1 MWGRRAGFN
10 PSSHYYI
17 SSRGTTIVPT
27 ITPHRLV
34 ASLLVI
40 AILALIVP
48 YPLAAEGADGA
59 ANPPKEDVWEGVVG
73 AIAEEGDTEALGQPQ
88 HYQVLELTLV
98 SGPQRGRAITVE
110 HVAYAL
116 TDLQRYQEGQRV
128 MVVRAQEPSGRE
140 AFYVSGPVR
149 RGPLALMFLLF
160 VAAVI
165 ATGRKRGAFALLGM
179 ALSFAVIVLFILPRI
194 AAGDDPVTVA
204 VIGSALTVP
213 ITFYLSHGV
222 NRKTTVA
229 VIGTA
234 IALVITGLLARL
246 FVEGA
251 YLTGY
256 ASEEAGFLHVTGVG
270 AIDVKGLLLAGIIVG
285 VLGVLDDVTVSQAA
299 IVEQLKA
306 ANPIAPFRQLFGG
319 AMAVGRD
326 HIASMVNTLVL
337 VYAGAA
343 MPLLLLLTDSSQP
356 FWQLINYEIIAEEIV
371 RMLVASLGLIAAV
384 PITTFLASLAMIDA
398 SAAARETGDVR

>member
-1 MWGRRAGFN
+1 M
-10 PSSHYYI
+10 
-17 SSRGTTIVPT
+17 PT

-34 ASLLVI
+34 ATLLVI
-40 AILALIVP
+40 ATLALLLPCPI
-48 YPLAAEGADGA
+48 AAESAEGA
-59 ANPPKEDVWEGVVG
+59 ANPPKEDVWEGVIN
-73 AIAEEGDTEALGQPQ
+73 AIVEEHDTEALGQPQ
-88 HYQVLELTLV
+88 HYQVLELTLT
-98 SGPQRGRAITVE
+98 SGVQSGRVITVE

-116 TDLQRYQEGQRV
+116 TDLQRYHEGQRV

-149 RGPLALMFLLF
+149 RGPLAWMFLLF

-165 ATGRKRGAFALLGM
+165 ATGRKRGALALLGM
-179 ALSFAVIVLFILPRI
+179 ALSFVVIALLILPRI

-234 IALVITGLLARL
+234 ISLVITGVLARL

-256 ASEEAGFLHVTGVG
+256 ASEEAGFLQVTGIG

-299 IVEQLKA
+299 IVQQLKA

-371 RMLVASLGLIAAV
+371 RMLVASLGLIVAV

-398 SAAARETGDVR
+398 SAASGDTAPYHG

>member
-1 MWGRRAGFN
+1 VHT
-10 PSSHYYI
+10 S
-17 SSRGTTIVPT
+17 
-27 ITPHRLV
+27 TPRHLV
-34 ASLLVI
+34 ASLVVI
-40 AILALIVP
+40 AVLSLSL
-48 YPLAAEGADGA
+48 PLPSAAESATSPA
-59 ANPPKEDVWEGVVG
+59 PPREDVWEGVVN
-73 AIAEEGDTEALGQPQ
+73 AILEEGDTEVMGQPQ
-88 HYQVLELTLV
+88 HYQVLELTLT
-98 SGPQRGRAITVE
+98 SGAQRGRVITVE

-116 TDLQRYQEGQRV
+116 TDLQHYHEGQRV

-140 AFYVSGPVR
+140 AFYISGPVR
-149 RGPLALMFLLF
+149 RGPLAWMFLLF

-165 ATGRKRGAFALLGM
+165 AAGRKRGAFALLGM

-229 VIGTA
+229 VISTA
-234 IALVITGLLARL
+234 ISLALTGLLARL
-246 FVEGA
+246 FVDGA

-256 ASEEAGFLHVTGVG
+256 ASEEAGFLQVTGVG

-299 IVEQLKA
+299 IVQQLKA
-306 ANPIAPFRQLFGG
+306 ATPLAPFRQLFRS

-343 MPLLLLLTDSSQP
+343 MPLLLLLNDSAQP

-371 RMLVASLGLIAAV
+371 RMMVSSLGLIAAV
-384 PITTFLASLAMIDA
+384 PLTTFLASVAMIDA
-398 SAAARETGDVR
+398 STATEEATPRTN